1 MEFRTGFPD
10 SDFSF
15 DSGLFCFFIT
25 FWILFF
31 KKIQKRKNELNP
43 KNFEAGLNNIQKSFY
58 TLMAKSYE
66 ELRSTDGK
74 SSLDLNVLK
83 EQITELERTIQGL
96 KNFLDS
102 EKNNLELFR

>member
-25 FWILFF
+25 FWILFL

-96 KNFLDS
+96 KNLLDS
-102 EKNNLELFR
+102 EKK